1 MVTVRKFAISVA
13 CLCMFGLAAC
23 SGEVTGK
30 VSSGPNGNSGEI
42 GGKINW

>member
-13 CLCMFGLAAC
+13 CLCLLGLAAC

-30 VSSGPNGNSGEI
+30 VSSGPNGNSGEF
-42 GGKINW
+42 GVGVKW